1 MAAKYVRWIGCLQS
15 LRILELKQVQRNKE
29 EQCVLPGLDIPAMTA
44 LVDAT
49 AGMIRL
55 TTPERSV
62 RQSQ

>member
-1 MAAKYVRWIGCLQS
+1 M
-15 LRILELKQVQRNKE
+15 
-29 EQCVLPGLDIPAMTA
+29 LPGLDIPAMTA

-62 RQSQ
+62 QQSQ